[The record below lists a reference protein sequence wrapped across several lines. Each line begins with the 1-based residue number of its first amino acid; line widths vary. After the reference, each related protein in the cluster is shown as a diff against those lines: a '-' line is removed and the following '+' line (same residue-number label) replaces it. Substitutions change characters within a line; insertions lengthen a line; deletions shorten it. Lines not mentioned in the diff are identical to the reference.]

1 MDEQKHQ
8 PKRSKKKSALK
19 QFTKPNEEKN
29 SEEQLLKGKI
39 YDNQDLLLMFNIVGK
54 TLRSW
59 RNSGTLRYVK
69 IKAKYYYPE
78 VFVEEMLQRHKR
90 GGKV

>member
-1 MDEQKHQ
+1 MDNNEQQ
-8 PKRSKKKSALK
+8 PKRSGKKSARK
-19 QFTKPNEEKN
+19 KFTKPNEEKK

-59 RNSGTLRYVK
+59 RNTGTLRYVK

-78 VFVEEMLQRHKR
+78 VFVEEMLQKHKR
-90 GGKV
+90 GGK